1 MQKTSNYGLNK
12 PDGTDTVDISLLN
25 QNMDTID
32 VKLKSNADNAE
43 ALEGKVSSHLADNTK
58 HITSVERTTWSAKQ
72 DSLEVENRRKITFG
86 TANPTGGADGDIY
99 LQYT

>member
-12 PDGTDTVDISLLN
+12 PDGADTVDISVLN

-32 VKLKSNADNAE
+32 VKLKNNADNTE
-43 ALEGKVSSHLADNTK
+43 ALDEKGSSHFADNTR
-58 HITSVERTTWSAKQ
+58 HITATERTTWNAKQ
-72 DSLEVENRRKITFG
+72 DALSSENRRKITYG
-86 TANPTGGADGDIY
+86 TADPSGGADGDIY